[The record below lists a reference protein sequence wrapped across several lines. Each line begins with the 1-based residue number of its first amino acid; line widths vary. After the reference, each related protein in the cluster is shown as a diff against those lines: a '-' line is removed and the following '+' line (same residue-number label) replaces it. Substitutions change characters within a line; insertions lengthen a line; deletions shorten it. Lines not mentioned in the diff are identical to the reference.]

1 MAFEDFGDPEERL
14 QGDLSQVRFDFRDHG
29 NTLSA
34 LNEKP
39 GSSTIV
45 CGSSIIG
52 HLPFNVNAV
61 YG

>member
-29 NTLSA
+29 NMLSA
-34 LNEKP
+34 LNEKS
-39 GSSTIV
+39 GESTM

-52 HLPFNVNAV
+52 RLPFNVNAI